1 MRFTDTLPT
10 PSAEALAH
18 SEQLAQRIRAAIERN
33 AGSISFHDFMQ
44 MALYEPGLGY
54 YVAGLR
60 KIGQNGDFITAPEIS
75 PLFSQCLANQCAQVL
90 TELGGGDILELG
102 AGSGIMAAD
111 MLAHLESIGCLP
123 DHYLILD
130 LSPELRDRQRQTL
143 QQHVPHLLERVEWL
157 DRLPATPLRGV
168 IVGNEVLDAMPVELF
183 RIVEGEMFAVDV
195 EIADQGFAFTPHPN
209 PSPSRGEGL
218 REKLPSAVQK
228 LLLPSPLEGEGL
240 GVRGSSYTSEFN
252 PALPAWMRSM
262 TDTLNAGTLLL
273 IDYGYEH
280 ADYYRPERT
289 EGTLLCHYQHRVHAN
304 PLIYPGL
311 QDITASVDF
320 TAVANAGLDAG
331 LELAGYTTQAMFL
344 ANSGLEAVF
353 MQALEANPAKQ
364 YHLAQQVRTLS
375 LPAEMGERFKVIAFS
390 KGFTPTLDGFRLA
403 SRKHYL

>member
-18 SEQLAQRIRAAIERN
+18 SEQLAQRIRAAIEHHG
-33 AGSISFHDFMQ
+33 GSISFHDFMQ

-60 KIGQNGDFITAPEIS
+60 KIGQAGDFITAPEIS

-90 TELGGGDILELG
+90 TELGGGNILELG

-111 MLAHLESIGCLP
+111 MLAHLENTGCLP

-183 RIVEGEMFAVDV
+183 TLVDGEKVIRHVTTQDQDFALVAVEGD
-195 EIADQGFAFTPHPN
+195 
-209 PSPSRGEGL
+209 
-218 REKLPSAVQK
+218 
-228 LLLPSPLEGEGL
+228 
-240 GVRGSSYTSEFN
+240 YTSEFN
-252 PALPAWMRSM
+252 PALPAWMRSIA
-262 TDTLNAGTLLL
+262 DTLAAGVLLL

-344 ANSGLEAVF
+344 ANSGLETLF
-353 MQALEANPAKQ
+353 IQALEANPAKQ

-375 LPAEMGERFKVIAFS
+375 LPAEMGERFKVMAFT

-403 SRKHYL
+403 SRQHHL